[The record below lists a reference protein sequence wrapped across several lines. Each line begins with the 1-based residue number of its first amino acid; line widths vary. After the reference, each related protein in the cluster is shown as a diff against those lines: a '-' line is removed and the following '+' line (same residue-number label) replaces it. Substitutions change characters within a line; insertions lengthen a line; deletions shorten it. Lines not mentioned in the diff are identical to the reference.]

1 MNAPFPRPQ
10 YEPTPADTQNAIR
23 VLANDWNRDWQA
35 QRDERAAR
43 YIPMI
48 QDWLDHFEGSLRRAL
63 AYRNE
68 GCADAAEKQL
78 DSARFALR
86 QAEILRKQL

>member
-1 MNAPFPRPQ
+1 MNAHPRPLH
-10 YEPTPADTQNAIR
+10 EPSPTEIQDAFR
-23 VLANDWNRDWQA
+23 VLADDWNREFEA
-35 QRDERAAR
+35 NRAERKAR

-48 QDWLDHFEGSLRRAL
+48 RDWLDHYEGSLRRAL

-68 GCADAAEKQL
+68 GCADEAEKQL
-78 DSARFALR
+78 DNARFALR